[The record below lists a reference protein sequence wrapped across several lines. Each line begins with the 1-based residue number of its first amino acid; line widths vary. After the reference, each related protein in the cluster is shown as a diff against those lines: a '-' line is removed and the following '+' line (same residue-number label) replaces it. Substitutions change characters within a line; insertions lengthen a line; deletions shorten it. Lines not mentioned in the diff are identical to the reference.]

1 MSLDTDVGTAP
12 EAPYDAGV
20 AGDEDWVEAPAW
32 DDGEVAAQRE
42 RVRWIIDLV
51 VVGLCVA
58 FALWHLQP
66 DLLLRNTT
74 PAGGDM
80 GAHVW
85 GPAYLRD
92 HLLPHG
98 QVTGWTPDWYAGFPA
113 YQFYMVVPSLV
124 IVALN
129 AGIHGLGGLIPAV
142 VGVAFIAVAVIRRHD
157 QRVRRL
163 AIAGAAVAL
172 LLVGLPYGVAFK
184 LVSVSGIATLPIAAY
199 AFGRLAGLRF
209 PTPAVLAVGTLPYL
223 FYRGYT
229 IYGGNIASTL
239 AGEFAFSMSLSLALV
254 YLGLVFKG
262 LETGRYRALAAIT
275 LALTGLCHL
284 IPAFW
289 ALGATAVV
297 VAVRFRR
304 SSSSGE
310 LGYGLLA
317 LAAVLAMPAALQVA
331 LSPLFDTRVT
341 TLALI
346 PLAFGVIV
354 AAVAL
359 WVLSDSVR
367 WLTPTLVVGG
377 LLSTWWVGPFY
388 LRQQYV
394 NDMGWDKLPYYKAD
408 PPETIWKYLL
418 PRATPDVD
426 LRWAFALALVGAGL
440 ALALRLR
447 AGIFLAV
454 VTVGVGVA
462 FVVVPE
468 GRLWNG
474 RLLPFYY
481 LTAILL
487 AFLGVSETMRTA
499 MTAAR
504 APDWTRDA
512 HVRRTVLGIIGGI
525 ASLAAGITVLA
536 GVAPDASPVGDLD
549 LTWVFRLALT
559 GVGLCILGR
568 LWAGLGLGLA
578 SMVVGATFD
587 ELDAP
592 LRDWIVDDQGRRAAA
607 AYLVLVLLAVLT
619 VAAIVRVVLA
629 RTETRRPDP
638 PGAGAFT
645 ALATLALVAVLVGVP
660 AGQLPFSQ
668 RLENG
673 YAWPRFSPWKVVSTP
688 ASFVPSWARWN
699 YTGYEGKDAYRE
711 YHDLVQTMDEV
722 GRDEGCGRAFWEY
735 EKELDRYGTPMALM
749 LLPHWTDGCIGSME
763 GLYFESAATTP
774 FHFLTQVELSTK
786 PSAAQRDLP
795 YGGFDITK
803 GVEHLQML
811 GVKYYMATSANAISL
826 ARSHPDLT
834 EIAKSGPWV
843 IFEVADSELVT
854 GLENEP
860 AVVTGITDSQADWV
874 EQPLDDSRR
883 FGGPAIRWYNDP
895 EQWDVP
901 LASSGPDD
909 WQRVRVGEH
918 PEARPVPSVE
928 VSNIETGDNKISFD
942 VDQVGSPVLV
952 KASYFPNWKASGAE
966 GPYRVAPNLMVVVP
980 TDNHVELTYGRT
992 NVEWLSYAL
1001 TLLGLAGLVL
1011 LIRRPVMH
1019 FSGDAPATVEAWDD
1033 DALDDED
1040 FGEDDYGDN
1049 YDDDFDDL
1057 DEDVGTNGAH
1067 PTQPP
1072 APSGADPDTQTRSA
1086 QEAPH
1091 PTPAPEAESESEQAE
1106 PAPEAEPPAQA
1117 ESAEPARE
1125 VESAAEPVEA
1135 EPGSAVAPESAA
1147 GAESAAEPVEPA
1159 TESESAPEAESA
1171 ELAAEAESASEPV
1184 ESEPEP
1190 AATLAEGESNAG
1202 AGAEG
1207 GESDG
1212 GAGGAERAR
1221 PDS

>member
-1 MSLDTDVGTAP
+1 VTVDTNLGIAP
-12 EAPYDAGV
+12 EAPDDAEV
-20 AGDEDWVEAPAW
+20 AGDEDWLEAPAW
-32 DDGEVAAQRE
+32 DDGEVAAQRR

-51 VVGLCVA
+51 VVGLCVG

-98 QVTGWTPDWYAGFPA
+98 QVAGWSPDWYDGFPA
-113 YQFYMVVPSLV
+113 FQFYMVVPSLL

-129 AGIHGLGGLIPAV
+129 AGIQGLGGLIPAA
-142 VGVAFIAVAVIRRHD
+142 VGAALIALAVIRRHD

-184 LVSVSGIATLPIAAY
+184 LVSVSGVATLPVAAY
-199 AFGRLAGLRF
+199 SFGRLAGLRF
-209 PTPAVLAVGTLPYL
+209 PTPAVLAVGTLPFL

-262 LETGRYRALAAIT
+262 LETGRYRGLAAVT

-310 LGYGLLA
+310 LGFGLLA

-331 LSPLFDTRVT
+331 LRPLFDTQLT

-354 AAVAL
+354 AAAAL

-367 WLTPTLVVGG
+367 WLAPTVVVGG

-388 LRQQYV
+388 LRRQYL
-394 NDMGWDKLPYYKAD
+394 NDMGWEKLPYYTAD

-447 AGIFLAV
+447 AGIFLAL
-454 VTVGVGVA
+454 VTVGVGIV
-462 FVVVPE
+462 FVIAPE

-499 MTAAR
+499 MAAAR
-504 APDWTRDA
+504 APNWARDA
-512 HVRRTVLGIIGGI
+512 HVRRTVLGIIGSI

-559 GVGLCILGR
+559 GVGLCIIGR

-578 SMVVGATFD
+578 AMVVGATFD

-592 LRDWIVDDQGRRAAA
+592 LRDFIVDDHGRRATV
-607 AYLVLVLLAVLT
+607 AYVALALLVVLT
-619 VAAIVRVVLA
+619 VADIVRVVLA
-629 RTETRRPDP
+629 RTETSRPDP

-645 ALATLALVAVLVGVP
+645 AVATLAVVAVLVGVP
-660 AGQLPFSQ
+660 AGQLPFSE

-673 YAWPRFSPWKVVSTP
+673 YAWPRFSPWKVVGTP
-688 ASFVPSWARWN
+688 ASFVTSWAQWN

-711 YHDLVQTMDEV
+711 YHDVVQTMAEV

-735 EKELDRYGTPMALM
+735 EKELDSYGTPMALM

-795 YGGFDITK
+795 YGGFDINK
-803 GVEHLQML
+803 GVDHLQML
-811 GVKYYMATSANAISL
+811 GVKYYMAKSANAISQ
-826 ARSHPDLT
+826 ARSQPDLT

-854 GLENEP
+854 SLENEP
-860 AVVTGITDSQADWV
+860 AVVTGITDSQVDWV
-874 EQPLDDSRR
+874 EQPLDDARR
-883 FGGPAIRWYNDP
+883 FGGPATRWFTDP
-895 EQWDVP
+895 AQWDVP

-909 WQRVRVGEH
+909 WQRVRVGER
-918 PEARPVPSVE
+918 PEARPVPQVE

-942 VDQVGSPVLV
+942 VDEVGSPVLV
-952 KASYFPNWKASGAE
+952 KASYFPNWKATGAE

-980 TDNHVELTYGRT
+980 TDSHVELTYGRT
-992 NVEWLSYAL
+992 SVEWFSYAL
-1001 TLLGLAGLVL
+1001 TLLGLVGLVL
-1011 LIRRPVMH
+1011 LIRRPVMR

-1033 DALDDED
+1033 DWDDED
-1040 FGEDDYGDN
+1040 FGEDDYDDEH
-1049 YDDDFDDL
+1049 DDDYEEF
-1057 DEDVGTNGAH
+1057 DEDVGTNGAE
-1067 PTQPP
+1067 PE
-1072 APSGADPDTQTRSA
+1072 SA
-1086 QEAPH
+1086 
-1091 PTPAPEAESESEQAE
+1091 AESAV
-1106 PAPEAEPPAQA
+1106 
-1117 ESAEPARE
+1117 ESAEPE
-1125 VESAAEPVEA
+1125 SVVESAEPESESAVESAEPESAVESAVGSA
-1135 EPGSAVAPESAA
+1135 EPGSAVGSAEPESAV
-1147 GAESAAEPVEPA
+1147 ESAEPESAVEPEPQA
-1159 TESESAPEAESA
+1159 VPEAE
-1171 ELAAEAESASEPV
+1171 AEAAAGEV
-1184 ESEPEP
+1184 E
-1190 AATLAEGESNAG
+1190 ATAG
-1202 AGAEG
+1202 AGESDAQA
-1207 GESDG
+1207 GESDA
-1212 GAGGAERAR
+1212 GAGGAERAG